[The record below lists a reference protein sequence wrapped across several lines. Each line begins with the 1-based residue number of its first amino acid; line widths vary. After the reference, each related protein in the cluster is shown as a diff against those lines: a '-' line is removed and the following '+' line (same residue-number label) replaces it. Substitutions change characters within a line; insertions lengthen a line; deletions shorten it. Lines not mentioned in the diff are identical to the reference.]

1 MCSALFPEATSPS
14 AGATGRPAASRAGR
28 GSTRRGRSERL
39 AGRDGG
45 HIQPAGRGD
54 RACIGVGVEPCR
66 SYPVNSP
73 GLADKSASATIAGGL
88 LAIPVAVFSPM
99 GRFAGWL
106 RPRSGVGHSERSRI
120 IDHGITCREALF
132 SGQTRVGPQGDPPEF
147 ADRIRSVDPSG
158 GNGAPG
164 AYRRKPGERP
174 SFSGTVGRARH
185 SVVLPGPP
193 GWRRVSYTSSTN
205 RVQRG
210 MRSSREDLRR
220 SRPRSLR

>member
-1 MCSALFPEATSPS
+1 VIALLGGHPSTWLAPSAPARRRSEPYSRSDRSARRATSWS
-14 AGATGRPAASRAGR
+14 REYSSRTLRKASWAMEGNF
-28 GSTRRGRSERL
+28 
-39 AGRDGG
+39 
-45 HIQPAGRGD
+45 QPASRGD

-132 SGQTRVGPQGDPPEF
+132 SGQTRVGPQGDPPSLPTAF
-147 ADRIRSVDPSG
+147 APSTDREATAHPVHIG
-158 GNGAPG
+158 GNQGSGRRFLGLSGAHVTPW
-164 AYRRKPGERP
+164 
-174 SFSGTVGRARH
+174 FSPALRVG
-185 SVVLPGPP
+185 VG
-193 GWRRVSYTSSTN
+193 
-205 RVQRG
+205 
-210 MRSSREDLRR
+210 
-220 SRPRSLR
+220 